1 VARREWVG
9 EGLTKG
15 VLGLEGLT
23 PPLVRSSCRH
33 VYYVWGL
40 RLDESVLGVTRQQ
53 FSRALAAEGFPH
65 SVGYVRPLYRLPL
78 FQRRVAIGA
87 HGYPFNLTS
96 VRYDQVS
103 CSVTERM
110 HETELL
116 TFEPCAYDLDA
127 ASVDLLVAAIRKVHA
142 QRRALAAHAAA
153 RSANDNHAAH
163 LAKGQVV

>member
-1 VARREWVG
+1 
-9 EGLTKG
+9 
-15 VLGLEGLT
+15 
-23 PPLVRSSCRH
+23 
-33 VYYVWGL
+33 
-40 RLDESVLGVTRQQ
+40 
-53 FSRALAAEGFPH
+53 
-65 SVGYVRPLYRLPL
+65 VRPLYRLPL

-127 ASVDLLVAAIRKVHA
+127 ASVDLLVSAIRKVHA
-142 QRRALAAHAAA
+142 QRRALAAHVAA